1 MLPHVAFDKQIFL
14 DELRALAEKYQDE
27 PNPMPACVDVRRTI
41 WDKLEVTPE
50 CKVDLEDSA
59 VFESDRFVIKLYL
72 FMYRRGC
79 GHFLGPMLPTLN
91 SYDTA

>member
-14 DELRALAEKYQDE
+14 DELRALAEKYQDV

-72 FMYRRGC
+72 FMYRK
-79 GHFLGPMLPTLN
+79 
-91 SYDTA
+91 Y